1 MARFRKKPL
10 IVKKSARDT
19 SSNSSAQDSSSP
31 SVCASSEED
40 RSYSSQDEDCVWKK
54 CVGMKN
60 VRGEYS
66 VKHYVSNFDT
76 FACSYCER
84 EIGSTQ
90 LSDHFKVRCK
100 KNPFIDQ
107 EFARVKKARDNKR
120 MKEFSMKKKEEEAL
134 KSINKMLSRPSKT
147 VFKFFHYTFFLVSRS
162 NPFHVSDAEM
172 SAEINAEVNY
182 MYKQKLIVRL
192 VHNLLVFALKRIG
205 LNRKDGFGTFACKK
219 LMNLFKTLMTEK
231 VYKYSWRTV
240 FGAQIDLSQELLHD
254 VRLPLI
260 IKFFIICSIF
270 LNFVSS
276 ANIFLIINSLRK

>member
-84 EIGSTQ
+84 ERSAA
-90 LSDHFKVRCK
+90 LSCR
-100 KNPFIDQ
+100 ITSR
-107 EFARVKKARDNKR
+107 FAARR
-120 MKEFSMKKKEEEAL
+120 
-134 KSINKMLSRPSKT
+134 I
-147 VFKFFHYTFFLVSRS
+147 RS
-162 NPFHVSDAEM
+162 LT
-172 SAEINAEVNY
+172 
-182 MYKQKLIVRL
+182 K
-192 VHNLLVFALKRIG
+192 NLLV
-205 LNRKDGFGTFACKK
+205 
-219 LMNLFKTLMTEK
+219 
-231 VYKYSWRTV
+231 
-240 FGAQIDLSQELLHD
+240 
-254 VRLPLI
+254 
-260 IKFFIICSIF
+260 
-270 LNFVSS
+270 
-276 ANIFLIINSLRK
+276 